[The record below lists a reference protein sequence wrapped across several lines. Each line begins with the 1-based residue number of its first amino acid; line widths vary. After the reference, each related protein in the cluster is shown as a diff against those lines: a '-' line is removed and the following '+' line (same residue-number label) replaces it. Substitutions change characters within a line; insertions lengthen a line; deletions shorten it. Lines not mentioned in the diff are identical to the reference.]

1 MSVACGANST
11 FLLTQDGTVWAFG
24 NNQMGQL
31 GISKSNSS
39 SIFYKPNKVTL
50 GLPVVQVAAGEN
62 HTLFLTM
69 GGQVYAVG
77 DNSHCQLAKGKD

>member
-1 MSVACGANST
+1 
-11 FLLTQDGTVWAFG
+11 
-24 NNQMGQL
+24 MGQL

-39 SIFYKPNKVTL
+39 SIFYKPNKVSL
-50 GLPVVQVAAGEN
+50 DLPVVQVAAGEN